1 MTKRSDHAAR
11 LSARRIWRALHLLLA
26 LTVGTGLA
34 LIGASGALLVLKE
47 PLVALEVG
55 REIVKPPHIAGR
67 PDAGADVWIARASER
82 YPELKVIG
90 ANAPGTG
97 FLPGDAAIVFGRLP
111 EGDLGVVFV
120 QRQSGE
126 PLGLFAFDR
135 SWFAAAVNLHRRLL
149 LPGPLGASVV
159 GCCGVALALSLLSGA
174 YLWWPRQRKW
184 WRSLW
189 IGGSAAGQR
198 RLIEWHG
205 VSAAYLL
212 APLLVLATT
221 GLALT
226 KPQWL
231 GLSGAAPTKSVSGRS
246 AAIVC
251 PAGSDL
257 RGALAAAALAHPDA
271 EIVGVL
277 LPRGPDGA
285 YQVNMRSPSS
295 RRGDLAI
302 AVRTGCTSP
311 VVEAADT
318 VPALRRDWLSPLHA
332 DLRLGL
338 PGSIIVLLCGIAL
351 PTLYLTGLWLWLAR
365 RRRRRD
371 R

>member
-1 MTKRSDHAAR
+1 MTKRPDHAVRR
-11 LSARRIWRALHLLLA
+11 LSARRILRVLHLSLA
-26 LTVGTGLA
+26 LIAGTGLA

-47 PLVALEVG
+47 PLVAFEVG
-55 REIVKPPHIAGR
+55 REIVKPPRIAGQ
-67 PDAGADVWIARASER
+67 PDATADRWIERTSER

-90 ANAPGTG
+90 ANAPGAG

-111 EGDLGVVFV
+111 PGDLGVVFV
-120 QRQSGE
+120 HPQSGE

-135 SWFAAAVNLHRRLL
+135 SWFAAVVNLHRRLL

-159 GCCGVALALSLLSGA
+159 GCCGIGLALSLLSGA

-189 IGGSAAGQR
+189 IGASVAGRR

-212 APLLVLATT
+212 APMLVLATT

-231 GLSGAAPTKSVSGRS
+231 GLAGAAPAGPSLRTP
-246 AAIVC
+246 ATTC

-257 RGALAAAALAHPDA
+257 PAALAAAALAEPGAH
-271 EIVGVL
+271 IVGVV
-277 LPRGPDGA
+277 LPQGPAGA
-285 YQVNMRSPSS
+285 YRIRLRTPASIHDELTM
-295 RRGDLAI
+295 D
-302 AVRTGCTSP
+302 VRTGCATP
-311 VVEAADT
+311 IVEAIAADS
-318 VPALRRDWLSPLHA
+318 ALRRDWLNPLHA
-332 DLRLGL
+332 DLRLGVA
-338 PGSIIVLLCGIAL
+338 GQVAVFLCGIAL
-351 PTLYLTGLWLWLAR
+351 PVLYATGLWLWIAR
-365 RRRRRD
+365 RRRRGG
-371 R
+371 